1 MDKFEKYI
9 LENRKQFDVH
19 KADKEKLWAN
29 IEERLG
35 PDSKVIPF
43 WKFPLFKIAATVA
56 VILSVAGLIGVATF
70 AHSGSLESP
79 VVSQEL
85 QDIDM
90 YYANLVS
97 YQVRLVEKSSKLS
110 DADKEEFLSFMD
122 ELDNEH
128 EELRLELQ
136 NNIDNEAVLEA
147 IVANYKKRIELI
159 ENLLKQLNEPKVI
172 QEDYGYTL

>member
-1 MDKFEKYI
+1 MDNFEKYI
-9 LENRKQFDVH
+9 LENRKQFDSH

-35 PDSKVIPF
+35 PDPKVISF
-43 WKFPLFKIAATVA
+43 WKFPVFKIAAT
-56 VILSVAGLIGVATF
+56 ITILLSVVGLIGVAF
-70 AHSGSLESP
+70 NHSSNLESP
-79 VVSQEL
+79 VVTKEL

-97 YQVRLVEKSSKLS
+97 YQVRLVEHSTKLS
-110 DADKEEFLSFMD
+110 DSDKAEFLSFMD
-122 ELDNEH
+122 ELDKEH
-128 EELRLELQ
+128 EELRLELRK
-136 NNIDNEAVLEA
+136 NIDNEAVLEA

-159 ENLLKQLNEPKVI
+159 ENLLQQLNEPTTI